1 MPTLKLVIEYNGKNF
16 HGWQRQPDQRTIQ
29 EELWR
34 ALSIVT
40 RQTIS
45 PLRASGRTD
54 AGVHAKGQ
62 VVSFKL
68 PLSTDLGKLS
78 RGVSHLLRG
87 EVTVCS
93 AEEVPDDFHP
103 GIDATH
109 KQYSYRVL
117 NRDTPP
123 VLNAHTT
130 WHIPHH
136 LDIERMRE
144 EARYLIGEHD
154 FSSFRDSGC
163 TATTAVKTI
172 YDITIE
178 KQGPELIFY
187 VVGSGFLKQMVRN
200 IVGTLTDIG
209 RGRIRDKTILDILQ
223 KRDRRVA
230 GVTAPAHGL
239 TLDWVSYE
247 SAPEESSISPQALGC
262 SK

>member
-187 VVGSGFLKQMVRN
+187 VVGSGFLKQMVRG
-200 IVGTLTDIG
+200 IAGTL
-209 RGRIRDKTILDILQ
+209 LQ
-223 KRDRRVA
+223 VGEDRRDPLCFDEILRTQDRQKV
-230 GVTAPAHGL
+230 GPTAPARAL
-239 TLDWVSYE
+239 WLEKVWYPSTSLMDW
-247 SAPEESSISPQALGC
+247 SS
-262 SK
+262 